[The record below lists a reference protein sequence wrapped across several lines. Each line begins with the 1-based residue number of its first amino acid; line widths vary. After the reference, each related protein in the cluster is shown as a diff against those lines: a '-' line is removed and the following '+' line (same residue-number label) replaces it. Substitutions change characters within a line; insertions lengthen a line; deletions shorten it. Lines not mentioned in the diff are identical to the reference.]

1 MRLRHRLIG
10 ATLDGANGALA
21 RVARLRPDRLLLGRG
36 VELALD
42 VSYGDRP
49 DQRLDVLRPSR
60 RSGVQPAALYLHGG
74 GFRVLSKDTHGIMAG
89 QLAARG
95 WTVFC
100 ADYRLAPRHPFP
112 AGLEDAADA
121 LCWVLD
127 HADEWGADASSLLLA
142 GESAGGNL
150 CVALALAT
158 CFERPEPF
166 ARALFERAPS
176 ITTLAPLCA
185 FLDVAGRTPTERER
199 ALPPWVRARVDQLV
213 RDYAGHVSGDAA
225 FFANPLAVLESELA
239 PARRL
244 PPVFASCGD
253 RDPIADDTRRL
264 ERALA
269 RRGVQ
274 HDVRFYPGQGH
285 AFQAKYFTDAGR
297 RSWDDLVHFARAHDR
312 RNDATGVAGRHG

>member
-10 ATLDGANGALA
+10 AALDRANGALA
-21 RVARLRPDRLLLGRG
+21 RIARLRPDRALLGRR
-36 VELALD
+36 VALTID
-42 VSYGDRP
+42 VPYGRRP
-49 DQRLDVLRPSR
+49 GQRLDVLRPAR
-60 RSGVQPAALYLHGG
+60 QRGTRPAALYLHGG

-89 QLAARG
+89 QLAAAG
-95 WTVFC
+95 WVVFC

-127 HADEWGADASSLLLA
+127 HAAEHDADASSLTLV

-166 ARALFERAPS
+166 ARALFARDPR

-185 FLDVAGRTPTERER
+185 FLDVAGRQPTARER
-199 ALPPWVRARVDQLV
+199 ALPPWIRARVDQLV
-213 RDYAGHVSGDAA
+213 RDYAGHVTGDAA
-225 FFANPLAVLESELA
+225 FFANPLAVLESDLA
-239 PARRL
+239 PARPL
-244 PPVFASCGD
+244 PPVFASCGE
-253 RDPIADDTRRL
+253 RDPILEDTRRL

-269 RRGVQ
+269 RRGVE
-274 HDVRFYPGQGH
+274 HDVRYYAGQGH

-297 RSWDDLVHFARAHDR
+297 RSWEDLTRFARAR
-312 RNDATGVAGRHG
+312 ADAAMSALSHEL